1 MVEWKGWKLYIG
13 RDLMIDEK
21 RDGESHRWHNAGRLK
36 LTICLCG
43 IKLLTVALSV
53 LAVDHAVLGI
63 DRWKMGAPKYLLPS
77 SWGNEGCSNDRSR
90 ENFLIV

>member
-1 MVEWKGWKLYIG
+1 MEKLYIG

-43 IKLLTVALSV
+43 IKLLTVALPV
-53 LAVDHAVLGI
+53 VAVDHAVLEI
-63 DRWKMGAPKYLLPS
+63 DRWEMGPPKYLLPS
-77 SWGNEGCSNDRSR
+77 SCVNDGCSNDRAGKISS
-90 ENFLIV
+90 